1 MGKALCDK
9 HFKIAAS
16 LNPGNSTSKVG
27 KPQFRERAV
36 CLVWRRCE
44 NRGLS
49 SVLHCAWAP
58 CLVLATSGTKV
69 LFSSGI
75 CGSFVSIGL
84 AV

>member
-16 LNPGNSTSKVG
+16 LSPGNSTSKVG
-27 KPQFRERAV
+27 KPKLRERAV
-36 CLVWRRCE
+36 YLGWSWCE

-49 SVLHCAWAP
+49 SVLRCAWAP

-69 LFSSGI
+69 FFSSGI
-75 CGSFVSIGL
+75 CGSFVSSGL